1 VTELHELHRL
11 ASKRLQDHIE
21 KHRQTPDVT
30 LAKHIRYIQEQKAN
44 MISGK
49 KLVYLDTLAWKCLAD
64 YKLKKPKLTDAMI
77 MFAETFFAKA
87 HSGQY
92 VFPIAFPTFVELDAL
107 VIPET
112 RAVLNDLVDEFS
124 SGFCIVHQHER
135 IREELV
141 QLTSAQWNVHKAA
154 SDYLCSP
161 LELMELSY
169 PTLPAFVTAS
179 IDQNTFNKAWFD
191 AMTELPMSAQL
202 KVAATAPDEKWNNE
216 LGLTSLNEAK
226 IKYQGDVGTLKQAI
240 FVELKGCIEA
250 WADIEGQAIE
260 PKIVAEM
267 ACYIMA
273 IWQSDTF
280 YLAFPTLRV
289 LSALHGS
296 LRTGPNRRFKSGDLN
311 DFSVA
316 ADALSICDVF
326 LTDRRLANLI
336 SSEELDL
343 GTLLGCQVIHG
354 FEAMA
359 NYFS

>member
-1 VTELHELHRL
+1 
-11 ASKRLQDHIE
+11 
-21 KHRQTPDVT
+21 
-30 LAKHIRYIQEQKAN
+30 
-44 MISGK
+44 M
-49 KLVYLDTLAWKCLAD
+49 
-64 YKLKKPKLTDAMI
+64 
-77 MFAETFFAKA
+77 
-87 HSGQY
+87 
-92 VFPIAFPTFVELDAL
+92 
-107 VIPET
+107 
-112 RAVLNDLVDEFS
+112 
-124 SGFCIVHQHER
+124 
-135 IREELV
+135 
-141 QLTSAQWNVHKAA
+141 QLTSGQWGARKAA

-161 LELMELSY
+161 LELMDAVLY
-169 PTLPAFVTAS
+169 PPFPTFITAT

-202 KVAATAPDEKWNNE
+202 KVAATASEKWNNE

-226 IKYQGDVGTLKQAI
+226 IKYQDDACTLKQAI

-267 ACYIMA
+267 ACYIIA

-280 YLAFPTLRV
+280 HSAFPTLRV
-289 LSALHGS
+289 LSALHGR
-296 LRTGPNRRFKSGDLN
+296 LRTDPNRRFKSGDLN

-343 GTLLGCQVIHG
+343 GSLLGCQVIHG
-354 FEAMA
+354 FEAMTS
-359 NYFS
+359 YFS